1 MNKSRVIFFFTVLA
15 IVIGIAKCNSRQQAA
30 RTIGVTPVETSTP
43 ANSTILTPGAKPSP
57 AVAAAPAPEAAA
69 AQKPPANFKKAADKV
84 APAVIAVSVFDST
97 GKLLRTGT
105 GFFVSDDG
113 RFVTSRSIIQG
124 GTNAVAKTSD
134 GHIYNVLGFLAD
146 AVPAD
151 VAVLKAQTKESV
163 PFVSPNKSAA
173 IESGKPIAV
182 IEGPGNRPEHKITET
197 SISAPRTDPNSDWL
211 ELPSLPSE
219 VLGAPVVN
227 ENGDVL
233 GIVTLQRGPGTAMTV
248 VRVSTALDPILAKIE
263 ARAKPAWQ
271 KESPEPLAAGPLQK
285 PNVPLAGQRP
295 TGNSRLISSP
305 KPQYPMAA
313 RHSSFPAKGTGRY
326 RVRFGNKGE
335 VRDVQVIQSTR
346 NAALD
351 NAALDALRHWKAV
364 PGQEWTADVPITFE
378 P

>member
-1 MNKSRVIFFFTVLA
+1 MNRSRIIFFFTVLGV
-15 IVIGIAKCNSRQQAA
+15 VIGIARCNSRQQAS
-30 RTIGVTPVETSTP
+30 RTIGVAPSETATP
-43 ANSTILTPGAKPSP
+43 AQSTILVPPPKPSP
-57 AVAAAPAPEAAA
+57 AVATAAPT
-69 AQKPPANFKKAADKV
+69 AQHPPADFKKAADKI
-84 APAVIAVSVFDST
+84 APAVIAVSVFDSS

-173 IESGKPIAV
+173 IDSGKAIAV
-182 IEGPGNRPEHKITET
+182 IEGPGNRPEQKITET
-197 SISAPRTDPNSDWL
+197 SISATRTDPNSDWL

-233 GIVTLQRGPGTAMTV
+233 GVVTLQRGPGTAMTV
-248 VRVSTALDPILAKIE
+248 VRVSAALDPILAKIE

-271 KESPEPLAAGPLQK
+271 KESPEPPAAAGPLPK

-305 KPQYPMAA
+305 RPQYPTGA
-313 RHSSFPAKGTGRY
+313 RYSNLPAKGTGRY
-326 RVRFGNKGE
+326 HVRFGNKGE
-335 VRDVQVIQSTR
+335 VKDVQVIQSTR
-346 NAALD
+346 NPALD
-351 NAALDALRHWKAV
+351 SAAVDALRRWKAV

>member
-1 MNKSRVIFFFTVLA
+1 MNRSRIIFFFTVLG
-15 IVIGIAKCNSRQQAA
+15 IVIGIARCNSRQQAS
-30 RTIGVTPVETSTP
+30 RTIGVAPVETATP
-43 ANSTILTPGAKPSP
+43 AQSTILAPPPK
-57 AVAAAPAPEAAA
+57 VAATAAPT
-69 AQKPPANFKKAADKV
+69 AQHPPADFKKAADKV
-84 APAVIAVSVFDST
+84 APAVIAVSVFNSS

-146 AVPAD
+146 AIPAD
-151 VAVLKAQTKESV
+151 VAVLKAQVKEKV
-163 PFVSPNKSAA
+163 AFVSLNKGAA

-182 IEGPGNRPEHKITET
+182 IEGPGNRPGHKITET
-197 SISAPRTDPNSDWL
+197 SVSASRADPNSNWL

-233 GIVTLQRGPGTAMTV
+233 GVVTLQRGPGTAMTV

-263 ARAKPAWQ
+263 AQAKPAWQ
-271 KESPEPLAAGPLQK
+271 KESPEPPAADLLPK
-285 PNVPLAGQRP
+285 PNVPSAGQRP
-295 TGNSRLISSP
+295 TVNSRLISSP
-305 KPQYPMAA
+305 KPQYPTAA
-313 RHSSFPAKGTGRY
+313 RHSNAPAKGTGRY
-326 RVRFGNKGE
+326 RVRFGAKGE
-335 VRDVQVIQSTR
+335 VKDVQIIQSTR
-346 NAALD
+346 NSALD
-351 NAALDALRHWKAV
+351 SAAVDALRRWKAV
-364 PGQEWTADVPITFE
+364 PGEEWAADVPITFQ